1 MVDGR
6 LQVEGQSDAAAAAE
20 KLEWKRQEEM
30 TDALGNVVRARAL
43 SFALMDRG
51 LRCCVLDTSYA
62 CLHGCQRLPA
72 ALLPGHDRLRG
83 SGLTYIRDQRLA
95 VKLCGAYMQH
105 SSARGRLPSSNV
117 AREGRPLL
125 GRTRGVCQARFKR
138 QTAVGDWR
146 RTGAAQIK
154 IKAPKK
160 KLSNKEKK
168 QRERVRKAKIARGEE
183 VSDSEEDE

>member
-72 ALLPGHDRLRG
+72 VLLPGHDRLRG
-83 SGLTYIRDQRLA
+83 SGLNTHQRPAIGSEA
-95 VKLCGAYMQH
+95 VWCLY
-105 SSARGRLPSSNV
+105 
-117 AREGRPLL
+117 
-125 GRTRGVCQARFKR
+125 
-138 QTAVGDWR
+138 
-146 RTGAAQIK
+146 AALFCK
-154 IKAPKK
+154 
-160 KLSNKEKK
+160 
-168 QRERVRKAKIARGEE
+168 G
-183 VSDSEEDE
+183 

>member
-1 MVDGR
+1 M
-6 LQVEGQSDAAAAAE
+6 
-20 KLEWKRQEEM
+20 
-30 TDALGNVVRARAL
+30 
-43 SFALMDRG
+43 
-51 LRCCVLDTSYA
+51 
-62 CLHGCQRLPA
+62 
-72 ALLPGHDRLRG
+72 
-83 SGLTYIRDQRLA
+83 A

-125 GRTRGVCQARFKR
+125 GRTRGVCQARFQR
-138 QTAVGDWR
+138 HTAVGERR